1 MLFSRPGRSLAWE
14 GLVTEDLAEGRH
26 CLDSALQCF
35 SVRGWGQG
43 GQSGSSIEKSENIS
57 VLRSL

>member
-26 CLDSALQCF
+26 CLDSALQCI
-35 SVRGWGQG
+35 SVRGR